1 MYLVQPPLSRVIPNL
16 GIAER
21 LDCFAALAMTAAHL
35 FV

>member
-1 MYLVQPPLSRVIPNL
+1 MYQVQPRRSRVIPNL